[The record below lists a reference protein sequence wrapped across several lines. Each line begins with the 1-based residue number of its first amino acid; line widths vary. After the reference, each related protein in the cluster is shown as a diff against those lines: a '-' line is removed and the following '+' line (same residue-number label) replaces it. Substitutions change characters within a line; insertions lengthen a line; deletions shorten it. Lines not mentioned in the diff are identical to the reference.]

1 MMKQEEFDKLKKAGE
16 IAQKVIAYA
25 KEIVKKEVPL
35 LEIANKIDK
44 KIEELGAKPAFP
56 VNLSINEVAAHFTPN
71 FNDQK
76 VAKGLIKVDIGI
88 QIDGYVADTAFSID
102 LDNSEEN
109 KKLIEAAK
117 IGLDAA
123 LEKFGVGVEIG
134 EIGTAVEEAI
144 KEKGAIPIR
153 NLTGHQIKK
162 FDLHAGISI
171 PSYSSGQ
178 TEKLEEGAYA
188 VEPFSTNGAGRVRDG
203 NPSNIYH
210 LIKEGNVRDNFARK
224 VLNFIKENYS
234 SLPFCSRWIYNEF
247 GSKGILALRQIEQ
260 AGLLHH
266 YPQLVEMNRGIVAQ
280 AEHTI
285 ILKGNEKII
294 TTKN

>member
-1 MMKQEEFDKLKKAGE
+1 MKQEEFDKLKKAGK

-134 EIGTAVEEAI
+134 EIGAAVEEAI
-144 KEKGAIPIR
+144 KEKGFVPVR
-153 NLTGHQIKK
+153 NLTGHQIKR
-162 FDLHAGISI
+162 FDLHAGMSI
-171 PSYSSGQ
+171 PSYATSQ
-178 TEKLEEGAYA
+178 TEKLEEGVYA

-210 LIKEGNVRDNFARK
+210 LTNEGNVRDNFARK
-224 VLNFIKENYS
+224 VLNFIKEEYS

-266 YPQLVEMNRGIVAQ
+266 YPQLVEMNKGIVAQ

-285 ILKGNEKII
+285 LLKGNEKII

>member
-1 MMKQEEFDKLKKAGE
+1 MKQEEFDKLKKAGE